1 MKVKKSFHRN
11 FKLQGKTFSSSFD
24 LISYSEEFSKDITHF
39 LKEWFD
45 NNDFVVVKTSGST
58 GEPKKIHLQK
68 KHMENSAKA
77 TGAFFNLF
85 EKTTALL
92 CMSTEFIAGKM
103 MLVRAL
109 TLGWELDIV
118 TPSSNPI
125 KGINKIYDF
134 CAMVPLQLHNSLNEI
149 HKIKKI
155 IVGGGVVS
163 NDILKYIQNVD
174 TEIFA
179 TYGMTETIT
188 HIAIKKLNNWDIKG
202 VKGDNSGNIQI
213 STVVSNSKYRALP
226 NVRFSHDSRGC
237 LIILA
242 PLVSDKKLITND
254 IVKLINDTE
263 FDWLGRYDN
272 IINSG
277 GIKLIPEQIEEKLST
292 IIKERFF
299 VAGIPDKIL
308 GEKLVLIYE
317 GEKDPFLF
325 KKIQNFEMLTKFEKP
340 KEISFLSKFVNT
352 PTEKINRKDTIKLL

>member
-1 MKVKKSFHRN
+1 
-11 FKLQGKTFSSSFD
+11 
-24 LISYSEEFSKDITHF
+24 
-39 LKEWFD
+39 
-45 NNDFVVVKTSGST
+45 
-58 GEPKKIHLQK
+58 
-68 KHMENSAKA
+68 
-77 TGAFFNLF
+77 
-85 EKTTALL
+85 
-92 CMSTEFIAGKM
+92 
-103 MLVRAL
+103 
-109 TLGWELDIV
+109 
-118 TPSSNPI
+118 
-125 KGINKIYDF
+125 
-134 CAMVPLQLHNSLNEI
+134 
-149 HKIKKI
+149 
-155 IVGGGVVS
+155 
-163 NDILKYIQNVD
+163 
-174 TEIFA
+174 
-179 TYGMTETIT
+179 
-188 HIAIKKLNNWDIKG
+188 
-202 VKGDNSGNIQI
+202 
-213 STVVSNSKYRALP
+213 
-226 NVRFSHDSRGC
+226 VRFSHDSRGC